1 MTAKQKPKTIQEVL
15 NYIQV
20 NLNAPKNQY
29 NSFGGYKYRSCED
42 ILSALKP
49 LLKETGA
56 ILTIED
62 TLEQIGGRYYIKATA
77 VLRFGD
83 ASISTSAY
91 AREPESKKGMDE
103 AQITGATSSYAR
115 KYALNGLFAIDDTKD
130 PDFLN
135 THGKEEVVKK
145 QTQPKQPQKKE
156 PVKQEP
162 EGAKQEPEEIPEKRK
177 AKLRQQIFTV
187 LDKHGRDQFAFR
199 KFLES
204 KYGTDSTKDLTEK
217 QLEALIKGIDE
228 GKWADEF

>member
-1 MTAKQKPKTIQEVL
+1 MTVKQKPKTIQEVL

-62 TLEQIGGRYYIKATA
+62 EIVQIGDRHYVKATA
-77 VLRFGD
+77 TLRFD
-83 ASISTSAY
+83 NNSFSTTAY
-91 AREPESKKGMDE
+91 AREPENKKGMDD

-135 THGKEEVVKK
+135 AHGKEEVAKK

-156 PVKQEP
+156 QPTVSKQS
-162 EGAKQEPEEIPEKRK
+162 KQPATEADMAALRRK
-177 AKLRQQIFTV
+177 LFTV
-187 LDKHGRDQFAFR
+187 LGKYDRSQPKFR
-199 KFLES
+199 EFLKN
-204 KYGTDSTKDLTEK
+204 KYGADSTKELKESDI
-217 QLEALIKGIDE
+217 QALIKGIE
-228 GKWADEF
+228 KGKWADEF

>member
-56 ILTIED
+56 TLILYDDIQ
-62 TLEQIGGRYYIKATA
+62 QIGDRYYVKATA
-77 VLRFGD
+77 TLKYGD
-83 ASISTSAY
+83 EAVVSAAY
-91 AREPESKKGMDE
+91 AREPDNKKGMDE

-135 THGKEEVVKK
+135 THDKEAVIKK
-145 QTQPKQPQKKE
+145 QTQLKQPQKKE
-156 PVKQEP
+156 QPTTNKQP
-162 EGAKQEPEEIPEKRK
+162 KQPATEADMAALRRK
-177 AKLRQQIFTV
+177 LFTV
-187 LDKHGRDQFAFR
+187 LGKYDRSQPKFR
-199 KFLES
+199 EFLKN
-204 KYGTDSTKDLTEK
+204 KYGAGSTKELKESDI
-217 QLEALIKGIDE
+217 QALIKGIEE
-228 GKWADEF
+228 GKWANEF

>member
-29 NSFGGYKYRSCED
+29 NKFGGYKYRSCED

-62 TLEQIGGRYYIKATA
+62 TLEQIGDRYYIKATA

-83 ASISTSAY
+83 ALISTSAY
-91 AREPESKKGMDE
+91 AREPENKKGMDE

-145 QTQPKQPQKKE
+145 QTQPKQAPKKS
-156 PVKQEP
+156 QP
-162 EGAKQEPEEIPEKRK
+162 ELSPEAKT
-177 AKLRQQIFTV
+177 AKLRQQLFVV
-187 LDKHGRDQFAFR
+187 LDKHNKDKQKFR
-199 KFLES
+199 EFLKE
-204 KYGTDSTKDLTEK
+204 KYGTDSTKDLSDK
-217 QLEALIKGIDE
+217 QLKAIIDGIEKGV
-228 GKWADEF
+228 KWAEAF